1 MKNRGAFHRV
11 GASEKM
17 NLAVYR
23 TCGYQPKGSHNVRGG
38 AGAMEKFCKMLSRKR
53 WFASALALVI
63 LLLPLFGC
71 EDKLKEDDQKVVLM
85 TLAEQYMIKRMIERD
100 YESTYDMELAKNS
113 MPFSEYLKNVHNVG
127 QIKFLSIKA
136 KDVKI
141 EDDKA
146 VVRLT
151 VTCRVANVPKDLEL
165 TLKDV
170 WILKSDGWLFKSKEW
185 KHKLQKRAPGIIMGQ
200 QR

>member
-1 MKNRGAFHRV
+1 MKVRGVFHRV

-17 NLAVYR
+17 NLTVYR
-23 TCGYQPKGSHNVRGG
+23 TCGYQPRGGHRVRGG
-38 AGAMEKFCKMLSRKR
+38 AMEKCCKMLSRKK
-53 WFASALALVI
+53 WFAAALALVI

-71 EDKLKEDDQKVVLM
+71 EDKLQGDAQKVVLM
-85 TLAEQYMIKRMIERD
+85 TLAEQYMIKRMIDRD
-100 YESTYDMELAKNS
+100 YTSTYDMELEKDS
-113 MPFSEYLKNVHNVG
+113 MPFSEYLKNVHNAG
-127 QIKFLSIKA
+127 QIQFLSIKA

-151 VTCRVANVPKDLEL
+151 VTVRVANVPKDLEL
-165 TLKDV
+165 PLKDV

-185 KHKLQKRAPGIIMGQ
+185 KHKLQKKTPGIIMGPQ
-200 QR
+200 Q